1 MARELSSKF
10 NDAQHHIWNEIS
22 RKPLVPRMSR
32 RHASLAKD
40 VNALVFKQL
49 RDPELRRAP
58 CGAVFQMADR
68 GFVRISGRAE
78 ALPFEPGEVVASG
91 VEAETATVANH
102 DTGGARVHFDDKG
115 MGHGGTS
122 LVVDSLGGA
131 GTPA

>member
-1 MARELSSKF
+1 M
-10 NDAQHHIWNEIS
+10 
-22 RKPLVPRMSR
+22 R
-32 RHASLAKD
+32 RRNASLAED
-40 VNALVFKQL
+40 VKAFFFNQL
-49 RDPELRRAP
+49 RDPELRSAR

-68 GFVRISGRAE
+68 GFMRISGRAE

-102 DTGGARVHFDDKG
+102 DTGGARIHFDDKG